1 MSSQEYDPELDIA
14 NNEFNPLKAMSGT
27 FQHIYK
33 EMDETPQTDHKRL
46 NELDNEFNNSCKN
59 LEKLMNFA
67 FNRMLQQK
75 Q

>member
-27 FQHIYK
+27 FQNIYRQ
-33 EMDETPQTDHKRL
+33 MDETPQTNHKRL

-59 LEKLMNFA
+59 LEYLMNFA
-67 FNRMLQQK
+67 FNRMLQRK
-75 Q
+75 